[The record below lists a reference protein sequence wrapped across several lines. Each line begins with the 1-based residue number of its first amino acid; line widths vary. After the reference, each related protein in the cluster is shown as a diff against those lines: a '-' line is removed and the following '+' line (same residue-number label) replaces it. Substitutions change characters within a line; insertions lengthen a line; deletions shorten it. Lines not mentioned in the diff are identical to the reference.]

1 MAGFFQT
8 QTPLT
13 PCPIPSPLPT
23 LSPSGLS
30 DLTTP
35 ASPPA
40 ETSQWLQSEVENWL
54 LAQSG
59 CDVAFNG
66 KRALAHLQALP
77 PTVGMYP
84 PPGLPK
90 LDLLATISTPKSAPS
105 DDNSLEK
112 PLGPAQPSHLVVN

>member
-1 MAGFFQT
+1 M
-8 QTPLT
+8 
-13 PCPIPSPLPT
+13 
-23 LSPSGLS
+23 
-30 DLTTP
+30 
-35 ASPPA
+35 
-40 ETSQWLQSEVENWL
+40 ENWL

-90 LDLLATISTPKSAPS
+90 LDLLATLSSPKSAPS

-112 PLGPAQPSHLVVN
+112 PLGPAQPSHLVGN